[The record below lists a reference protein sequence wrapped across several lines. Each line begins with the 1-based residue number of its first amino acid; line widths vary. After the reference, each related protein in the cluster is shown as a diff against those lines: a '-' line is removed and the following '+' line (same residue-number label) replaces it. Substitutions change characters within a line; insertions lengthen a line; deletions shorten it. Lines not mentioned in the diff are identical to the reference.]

1 MNSGSAF
8 TPAFSSSL
16 LPANALSGQR
26 VGISVSDSADL
37 RRLGLLSSHFNLALR
52 ELARIVLVGGG
63 TLAYGGHLVPGG
75 YTEFLIGELHRYA
88 QAGLFNAGHRGPA
101 LLVCLAWQEHRHRS
115 LEELNATNS
124 QLGVYGEM
132 RCLDLD
138 GRVIVGWS
146 ANRLT
151 EGEPYPSDKAVLA
164 QGLSALRTYMTGQ
177 TSARLLLGGKRQGYT
192 GPMPGVL
199 QEALLALRAAQPLYL
214 ASGLGGVT
222 LDITGAIDGRC
233 AGLCPRH
240 GSDPPLDQSAMAG
253 LDELR
258 ALISSDGWR
267 RLNNGLDEAENLQLS
282 MTHRP
287 AEIAALVAL
296 GLGRWA
302 QSRAAQQGHGR

>member
-1 MNSGSAF
+1 MNNVAAS
-8 TPAFSSSL
+8 TQAFSSSL
-16 LPANALSGQR
+16 LPASALSGQR
-26 VGISVSDSADL
+26 VGISASDSADL
-37 RRLGLLSSHFNLALR
+37 GRLGLLPSHFKLALR

-75 YTEFLIGELHRYA
+75 YTEFLISELHRYA
-88 QAGLFNAGHRGPA
+88 QSGLFDAGHRSPA
-101 LLVCLAWQEHRHRS
+101 LLVCLAWQEHRHCS
-115 LEELNATNS
+115 LAELEEADS

-132 RCLDLD
+132 RCLDLE
-138 GRVIVGWS
+138 GRVIADRS
-146 ANRLT
+146 ANRLP
-151 EGEPYPSDKAVLA
+151 EGEPYPTDKAVLA
-164 QGLSALRTYMTGQ
+164 QGVGALRTYMIGQ

-192 GPMPGVL
+192 GAMPGVL
-199 QEALLALRAAQPLYL
+199 QEALLALRAGQPLYL

-222 LDITGAIDGRC
+222 LDITGSIDGRC

-240 GSDPPLDQSAMAG
+240 GTDPPLDQAASAG

-258 ALISSDGWR
+258 ALIGSDGWP
-267 RLNNGLDEAENLQLS
+267 RLNNGLDEAENLQLA

-302 QSRAAQQGHGR
+302 QSRAARQGHGR